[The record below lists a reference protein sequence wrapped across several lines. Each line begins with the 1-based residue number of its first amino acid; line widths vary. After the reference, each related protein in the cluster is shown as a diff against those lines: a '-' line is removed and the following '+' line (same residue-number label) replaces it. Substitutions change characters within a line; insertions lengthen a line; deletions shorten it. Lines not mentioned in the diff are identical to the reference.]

1 METDKRD
8 EKSEEKTDKAEKVE
22 APSRLA
28 VSLSHD
34 TRIFPVVCLKFM
46 EGIAR
51 IMAKERFELLMFL
64 SAFGR
69 CSRQV

>member
-8 EKSEEKTDKAEKVE
+8 EKSEEKTDKTEKVE

-34 TRIFPVVCLKFM
+34 TRIFPVVSLKFM

-51 IMAKERFELLMFL
+51 IMVKERFELLALL
-64 SAFGR
+64 SFFF
-69 CSRQV
+69 